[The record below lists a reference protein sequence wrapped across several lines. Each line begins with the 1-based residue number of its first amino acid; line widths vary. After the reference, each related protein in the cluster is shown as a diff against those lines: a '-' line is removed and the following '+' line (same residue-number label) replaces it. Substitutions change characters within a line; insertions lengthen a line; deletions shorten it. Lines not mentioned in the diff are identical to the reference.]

1 MTKRTVFSLLP
12 LLALTLPASLPA
24 QEDGA
29 QALDEIIVTAQ
40 RREQTLQ
47 DVPISITAF
56 SAEQIER
63 SNFKG
68 ARDFLEMTP
77 NVAFT
82 ANDQQGNKNGDISIR
97 GLGDLTNGGNERLI
111 QSRPTIGYFVDDF
124 STAFV
129 ASGSANPPLDDI
141 ERIEVLRGPQ
151 GTYFGRN
158 ATGGAINVISK
169 KPDENGMA
177 KVRLAVGNHGG
188 YEYGLIGNVPIND
201 ELFARGGAA
210 FTSSDGYVDNLHP
223 TGNDTGYDNLNMRAA
238 VRWKPGD
245 WTIDLAG
252 QYIEEEDHQ
261 QARIPSMSGPA
272 GFLFNASGGPVADAP
287 TCGLGDSIFAEN
299 GNTDKMCEDQPGYTD
314 VENLVLTAKLEYLG
328 SRFGITAIT
337 GMIDSDMYQYE
348 DIDNSGM
355 DFFNRISDYES
366 ESISQEVRLFST
378 EPLMMGATPVQWMV
392 GAIAYDDEAQVNNT
406 IISGADVI
414 EAGRFPGGGPLGATT
429 PGDHPNENEITVQRD
444 GFAAFFD
451 LGFEVTDAV
460 TVSVSGRY
468 SSDDD
473 RQFWQNTY
481 ASFACGRRAVVD
493 GVPAPFLENCA
504 LQPEQDVLIYTG
516 PNGAQFTSGGRFDQT
531 VDNPYLDTSNDGSN
545 FSPRV
550 ALNWNYS
557 DDASAYATVST
568 GYRAPGARTAPDGVS
583 RTGGPSYD
591 PRSRFDEE
599 TVTNYEIGWKTFLN
613 NRRTQVEAAVFRMDW
628 EDMQVR
634 LAQTRCTPGQEIVP
648 SPADCPPNGTGFA
661 PLNVVAN
668 ADSASSQ
675 GLEISTQTLVG
686 DSITLMGAIGFMDAK
701 FDSFTNAPQG
711 DVSGEELPSAPET
724 TASVSG
730 QYDWEANGFS
740 GYVRLTANY
749 RSEMVARFS
758 DIPASVFPRVSP
770 SATILNLQAGLDWS
784 NHSLTLNVSNLL
796 DEDYYSGVDSFS
808 HSGAVTTPG
817 GQFVNLAWT
826 MTADF

>member
-1 MTKRTVFSLLP
+1 MARKTVFSLLP
-12 LLALTLPASLPA
+12 LLMISLPASLPA
-24 QEDGA
+24 QEGGV
-29 QALDEIIVTAQ
+29 QALEEIIVTAQ

-56 SAEQIER
+56 SGEQIER
-63 SNFKG
+63 GNFKG

-177 KVRLAVGNHGG
+177 KVRVGVGNHGG
-188 YEYGLIGNVPIND
+188 YEFGVIGNAPVMDN
-201 ELFARGGAA
+201 LFARGGAA
-210 FTSSDGYVDNLHP
+210 FTSSKGYVDNLHP
-223 TGNDTGYDNLNMRAA
+223 DGNDTGYDNLNMRAA
-238 VRWKPGD
+238 VRWQPGQL
-245 WTIDLAG
+245 TIDVAG
-252 QYIEEEDHQ
+252 QYVEEDDRQ
-261 QARIPSMSGPA
+261 MARVPSMSGPA
-272 GFLFNASGGPVADAP
+272 GFLFNASGGPTASAP
-287 TCGLGDSIFAEN
+287 TCGLGEAIFAEN
-299 GNTDKMCEDQPGYTD
+299 GNIDRMCENAPGHTD
-314 VENLVLTAKLEYLG
+314 VENLILTGKVEYLG
-328 SRFGITAIT
+328 SWFGLTAIA
-337 GMIDSDMYQYE
+337 GMIDSDMYQFE

-355 DFFNRISDYES
+355 DFFNRVSDYES
-366 ESISQEVRLFST
+366 RSYSQEVRLFST

-414 EAGRFPGGGPLGATT
+414 HAGAFPGGGPLGATT
-429 PGDHPNENEITVQRD
+429 PGDHPNENEITIERD

-516 PNGAQFTSGGRFDQT
+516 PQGQQFTSGGRFDQT
-531 VDNPYLDTSNDGSN
+531 LRNPYLDVSNDGSN

-550 ALNWNYS
+550 ALNWAYS
-557 DDASAYATVST
+557 DDASAYATIST
-568 GYRAPGARTAPDGVS
+568 GYRAPGARTAPDGFARV
-583 RTGGPSYD
+583 GGASFD

-599 TVTNYEIGWKTFLN
+599 TVTNYEIGWKAFLN
-613 NRRTQVEAAVFRMDW
+613 NRRTQVEAAVFSMDW
-628 EDMQVR
+628 DDMQVR
-634 LAQTRCTPGQEIVP
+634 LAQTRCMPGQEIVP

-668 ADSASSQ
+668 ADAASSQ
-675 GLEISTQTLVG
+675 GIEISVQTLLG
-686 DSITLMGAIGFMDAK
+686 DSFTLAAAFGYMDAR
-701 FDSFTNAPQG
+701 FDSFSNAPQG
-711 DVSGEELPSAPET
+711 DVSGQELPSAPET

-730 QYDWEANGFS
+730 QYDWEANAFN
-740 GYVRLTANY
+740 GYVRLTVNH
-749 RSEMVARFS
+749 RSDMVARFS
-758 DIPASVFPRVSP
+758 DIPASGFPQISP
-770 SATILNLQAGLDWS
+770 SATIVNLQAGLDWS
-784 NHSLTLNVSNLL
+784 NQSLTLNVANLL
-796 DEDYYSGVDSFS
+796 DEEYYSGVDSFS
-808 HSGAVTTPG
+808 HSGAVTTPS